1 MVDRLFRIVYIL
13 IEKSKIT
20 AKELAQLLEVSER
33 TIYRDID
40 KISMAGIPIFTEQG
54 REGGICISPE
64 YVLNKALLTDDDKL
78 QLGAAF
84 HALHEL
90 SGSDKGKYGSRLQ
103 SFLGNA
109 YHDWLEVDF
118 RIWGEVTRSENY
130 FELLKKAILDYQY
143 VELEYSSSKEAYV
156 KRKIK
161 PFKLCFKNQA
171 WYLYGYCCLRE
182 EFRFFKLNRISKLKL
197 EDEHF
202 EFESVGKVLEN
213 QQDSYQKSQE
223 LIEVVLKIE
232 EQMAFR
238 AYDEFAELIKT
249 KDDNLTCQVQIR
261 NEDLTWFLS
270 CILSYGSCIEVL
282 KPEFLR
288 EQVAKSIADMARVY
302 GVKPS

>member
-1 MVDRLFRIVYIL
+1 MVDRLFRIVYVL
-13 IEKSKIT
+13 IEKSKVT

-64 YVLNKALLTDDDKL
+64 YVLNKAILTDDDKL

-103 SFLGNA
+103 SFFGNA

-202 EFESVGKVLEN
+202 AFESVGKVLEN
-213 QQDSYQKSQE
+213 QLDSYQKSQE

-232 EQMAFR
+232 ERMAFR

-270 CILSYGSCIEVL
+270 CILSYGSYIEVL

-288 EQVAKSIADMARVY
+288 DQVAKSIADMARVY